1 MLSRKQLKTM
11 NKYQYLKWA
20 VIGLTF
26 TSRASSAASFFKPEL
41 RTFTQYAEPAKKV
54 LIQAGNAY
62 WNYELAQQ
70 QPIEISFQDTEEG
83 VLVN

>member
-1 MLSRKQLKTM
+1 MLSLHQPLIM

-20 VIGLTF
+20 VIGLNF
-26 TSRASSAASFFKPEL
+26 ASRATSTASFFKPEL
-41 RTFTQYAEPAKKV
+41 RTFTQYVEPTKQV

-70 QPIEISFQDTEEG
+70 KPNQISFQETEMG